1 MKKNS
6 AKGDRPPQPPLHPQQ
21 TKHRGKSIGGAI
33 AKRGAEL
40 TDFAEKHSPT
50 ITSAIRTILGF

>member
-1 MKKNS
+1 MQR
-6 AKGDRPPQPPLHPQQ
+6 AIALPQPPLHPQQ

>member
-6 AKGDRPPQPPLHPQQ
+6 AKGDRPPPTSSASST